1 MKIVHYPHPALR
13 HKAKPLTQI
22 DKDLRLAVGRMFEL
36 MYEAVGV
43 GLAATQV
50 AIPHQILVMNMS
62 GDPNE
67 KDQEKVYINPV
78 IVERKGVQE
87 GDEGCLSFPGLFQKV
102 RRAKSVK
109 VQAYD
114 MQGQLVELSAC
125 DLAARAWQHEL
136 DHLDGVL
143 YIDKFG
149 PIARLSARG
158 SIKEFERKFKVAQE
172 RGEIPANVELEKIL
186 AELAS
191 QS

>member
-13 HKAKPLTQI
+13 HKARPLTQI

-36 MYEAVGV
+36 MYEAVGL

-50 AIPHQILVMNMS
+50 ALPHQLLVMNMT
-62 GDPNE
+62 GKAEE
-67 KDQEKVYINPV
+67 KDQECVYINPV
-78 IVERKGVQE
+78 IVERKGYQE

-102 RRAKSVK
+102 RRAKTVK

-114 MQGQLVELSAC
+114 MQGQLIELTAS
-125 DLAARAWQHEL
+125 DLEARAWQHEL

-149 PIARLSARG
+149 PIAKLSARG
-158 SIKEFERKFKVAQE
+158 SIKEFERKFRQAQE
-172 RGEIPANVELEKIL
+172 RGEIPANLELEKIL
-186 AELAS
+186 AELAT